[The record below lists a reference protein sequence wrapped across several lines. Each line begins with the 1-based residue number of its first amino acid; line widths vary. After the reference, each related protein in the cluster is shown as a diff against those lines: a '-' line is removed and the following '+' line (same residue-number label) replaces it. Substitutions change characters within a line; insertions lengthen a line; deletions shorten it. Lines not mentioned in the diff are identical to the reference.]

1 MWFMRSSRV
10 RVDYFHPT
18 TPLNL
23 SPSLLLI
30 SRNSIFYHDYLLLH
44 HGGKR
49 RTKNIWSSYDA
60 TKQHS
65 AFLTPFHKINRIRL
79 HKSRKS
85 KKKKSIAVPLLLL
98 HLPVSSFQILSQRKR
113 SFSFHLVSYGTWSL
127 PYFWFKIKIKFREI
141 RKLKTLNFIIFSLQD
156 CIGFDW
162 DRVDFLH
169 SSFYGAV
176 LWNSW

>member
-1 MWFMRSSRV
+1 MFFSEMWFMRSSRV

-65 AFLTPFHKINRIRL
+65 AFLTPFHKINTIRL
-79 HKSRKS
+79 HKSTKS
-85 KKKKSIAVPLLLL
+85 KKKSQLLYLFSSFIYQC
-98 HLPVSSFQILSQRKR
+98 PVSRLFPRGRGAFPFIW
-113 SFSFHLVSYGTWSL
+113 FHMAHEVYPISD
-127 PYFWFKIKIKFREI
+127 
-141 RKLKTLNFIIFSLQD
+141 LK
-156 CIGFDW
+156 
-162 DRVDFLH
+162 
-169 SSFYGAV
+169 
-176 LWNSW
+176 